1 MANNHKIETHYRTCN
16 LCEAMC
22 GIEIKHQDSEIISIK
37 GDKQDPLSHGHICP
51 KAIALKDLHV
61 DKDRLKHPMQKTA
74 NGWERVGWTKAFDL
88 FSQKIK
94 QTQQTFGRDAVG
106 VYLGNPSVH
115 NHGTLLTV
123 LPFLK
128 ALGTK
133 KRFSA
138 TSNDQLPHMLVNLHL
153 FGHQG
158 LFPIPDINH
167 TDLFI
172 CLGSNPIASNGS
184 LMTAPGMQKRFKAI
198 QDRGGKIVVVD
209 PRKTE
214 TAENADQ
221 HLFIK
226 PGTDC
231 LLLLAMLQSL
241 FNESL
246 IEIGRLERYCD
257 DIQLIKPACESFTP
271 EKVSKQ
277 TGIAPETIRELARDL
292 ANTPKAVLFGRMGT
306 STQAFGGVTT
316 WLIYLL
322 NILTGHLDQRGGMMF
337 TKPAAD
343 VIEVGALTGEK
354 GHFDR
359 YQSRVRGLP
368 EFSGELPAST
378 MAEEILTPGEGQIR
392 SMITIAGN
400 PVLSSPNGRK
410 LEEAFESLDFMVSID
425 FFINETTC
433 HADLILPPTG
443 PLEHSHYDIVFNVLS
458 VRNTA
463 KYSTALFEA
472 EPDTRHDWQIFM
484 ELTRRLEA
492 RNWRSRIEAE
502 AKYQLLSRI
511 GADGILDLLL
521 RVGPY
526 GTRLPATDRIGS
538 FLSEI
543 SQDLLKPHHP
553 LRKIIAM
560 GPYGSA
566 NRSQLKE
573 LNVASLSC
581 YPHGIDLGPLQP
593 CFPERIFHDNQR
605 IPLAPERFIN
615 DLRRVKEMLEDLGSD
630 HPMLLIGRRHVRSN
644 NSWLHNSH
652 RLIKGKD
659 RCTVIMHP
667 TDAKQLKL
675 TEGEMS
681 KVTSNVG
688 SIDIAVEISEEM
700 MPGVV
705 SIPHGWGHHRNG
717 TQLSIAETRPGVSVN
732 DITDDQHVDFLSG
745 VSVLNGVPVTV
756 KAARMSTKQTKAKN
770 KTDQKAKTPQS
781 KSATLV

>member
-1 MANNHKIETHYRTCN
+1 MDNHNPIKTHYRTCN

-22 GIEIKHQDSEIISIK
+22 GIEIKHQGNEIISIK
-37 GDKQDPLSHGHICP
+37 GDRQDPLSKGHICP

-74 NGWERVGWTKAFDL
+74 DGWQRISWNKAFNL

-94 QTQQTFGRDAVG
+94 KTQREFGRDAVG
-106 VYLGNPSVH
+106 VYIGNPSVH

-128 ALGTK
+128 ALRSK

-158 LFPIPDINH
+158 LFPIPDIDH

-172 CLGSNPIASNGS
+172 CLGSNPMASNGS
-184 LMTAPGMQKRFKAI
+184 LMSAPGIQKRFKSI
-198 QDRGGKIVVVD
+198 QERGGKVIIVD

-214 TAENADQ
+214 TAEIADE
-221 HLFIK
+221 HVFIK

-231 LLLLAMLQSL
+231 LLLLAMLQTL
-241 FNESL
+241 YKENL
-246 IEIGRLERYCD
+246 VDIGRLERYCD
-257 DIQLIKPACESFTP
+257 DVQSIKPACESFTP
-271 EKVSKQ
+271 ESVSEQ
-277 TGIAPETIRELARDL
+277 TGVAPETIRALARNL
-292 ANTPKAVLFGRMGT
+292 ANTPRAILFGRMGT
-306 STQAFGGVTT
+306 STQEFGGVTT

-343 VIEVGALTGEK
+343 IIEVGALAGEK

-400 PVLSSPNGRK
+400 PVISNPNGRK

-443 PLEHSHYDIVFNVLS
+443 PLEHSHYDIAFNLLS
-458 VRNTA
+458 VRNIA
-463 KYSTALFEA
+463 KYSTALFKA

-502 AKYQLLSRI
+502 AKYQLLSRM
-511 GADGILDLLL
+511 GADGMLDVLL
-521 RVGPY
+521 RIGPY

-553 LRKIIAM
+553 FRKIIAM

-566 NRSQLKE
+566 NRSLLKE
-573 LNVASLSC
+573 LNIRSLVR

-593 CFPERIFHDNQR
+593 CFPERIFNKDQR
-605 IPLAPERFIN
+605 IPLAPECFIK
-615 DLRRVKEMLEDLGSD
+615 DLDRVKAVFEQSGSG
-630 HPMLLIGRRHVRSN
+630 HPLLLIGRRHVRSN

-659 RCTVIMHP
+659 RCTVMMHP
-667 TDAKQLKL
+667 NDAKQLKL
-675 TEGEMS
+675 AEGS
-681 KVTSNVG
+681 IAKVTSNVG
-688 SIDIAVEISEEM
+688 SIDIPVEISDTL
-700 MPGVV
+700 MPGVI

-717 TQLSIAETRPGVSVN
+717 TQLSIAETRPGVSLN
-732 DITDDQHVDFLSG
+732 DITDDQHVDALSG

-756 KAARMSTKQTKAKN
+756 KAARSNPKQSQTKN
-770 KTDQKAKTPQS
+770 KTQKKTNTAKS
-781 KSATLV
+781 KPATIV